1 MLKNASDA
9 PPPAVK
15 NEVESREV
23 NPAEEVAVKKDD
35 AAAVEDES
43 SRRQSLGHLLS
54 EVKSV

>member
-15 NEVESREV
+15 NEVECREV

-35 AAAVEDES
+35 AAVEDEA